1 MKLKPGIVIA
11 PWIDPRVEVRD
22 SPLHGRGMFARESFG
37 SNEVV
42 LIWGGTVFTE
52 AELKVGKA
60 KPGSVTLIEE
70 GLYLGDPA
78 GAPEADDFCLNHSC
92 DSNLWMRDA
101 ITLVTWDVVE
111 EDEELTIDYAL
122 WETNPTWRIGAC
134 RCGSPR
140 RDPECPVARRSP
152 AEHVDRHRPAQYS
165 RRTPA
170 RGCPPCRSCS
180 PRGPRRRR

>member
-101 ITLVTWDVVE
+101 ITLVTRDVVE

-122 WETNPTWRIGAC
+122 WETDPTWRIGAC

-140 RDPECPVARRSP
+140 CRGVVSGADWKLQELQERYGDRFSPVIQGWIRGMADP
-152 AEHVDRHRPAQYS
+152 Y
-165 RRTPA
+165 
-170 RGCPPCRSCS
+170 
-180 PRGPRRRR
+180 

>member
-11 PWIDPRVEVRD
+11 PWIDPRVEIRD

-52 AELKVGKA
+52 AELKAGKA

-101 ITLVTWDVVE
+101 ITLVTRDVVE

-140 RDPECPVARRSP
+140 CRGVVSGADWKLQELQERYGDRFSPVIQGWIRGMADP
-152 AEHVDRHRPAQYS
+152 Y
-165 RRTPA
+165 
-170 RGCPPCRSCS
+170 
-180 PRGPRRRR
+180 